1 MTIDTATNA
10 LMQQIQ
16 TPTLTSIS
24 KAIAFITDPIILI
37 IAALLISS
45 YLYSKKKNKQ
55 ATIFA
60 SVIIIT
66 AILIKLL
73 KAIIQRAR
81 PLNAL
86 IQESTFSMP
95 SGHATMAVVFFG
107 LIAYLFISKK
117 HKIKTTAITTLI
129 ILITAF
135 TRIYLNVHWLTD
147 IIAGLALGTAIL
159 ILSIFIYK
167 N

>member
-66 AILIKLL
+66 AILIKLF
-73 KAIIQRAR
+73 KAIFQRAR